1 LAKTEIDYKTVDSFE
16 LDNHLVLLKKNASRV
31 QMLNPLAK
39 MIWQSKKSGLSSQT
53 IANEISEVFD
63 IPIELALQDVT
74 SINTQLFLDLA
85 TKSENLVSPKTT
97 LPLVKELSGW
107 QANIAVFLFFPRITI
122 KINFDSQV
130 IADKVKCMFPHITGS
145 KTKVIDAELDV
156 ISNSDVY
163 LIVKDGVVVEQTE
176 SKSYTALMVFHH
188 IVDLASKSNNWLAI
202 LHAAGVS
209 WKGHSIIFPALG
221 GSGKTTL
228 TAALIKH
235 GFDYINDD
243 VIPLIRD
250 TGELIHLPIS
260 LSIKSGSWPLLQS
273 LYPDLELL
281 EVFGSQERRIKYLAP
296 PVNSSEQAIYAKNI
310 ILLNYKAGVTAK
322 LESVSPALALQ
333 AIIEG
338 ESLLRLPL
346 KKEDIAALIKWIK
359 PLGCYCLTYDKL
371 EPTVDLLRQ
380 FCLKKYQN

>member
-1 LAKTEIDYKTVDSFE
+1 MAETEIDYNTVDSFE
-16 LDNHLVLLKKNASRV
+16 LDNHLVLLKKNASRI

-39 MIWQSKKSGLSSQT
+39 MIWQSKKSGISSQT

-63 IPIELALQDVT
+63 IPIELALQDVI
-74 SINTQLFLDLA
+74 SINAQLMLDLA
-85 TKSENLVSPKTT
+85 TKPEESLLLKKTI
-97 LPLVKELSGW
+97 PLDKKFSSW
-107 QANIAVFLFFPRITI
+107 QASFAVFFFFPNFTI
-122 KINFDSQV
+122 RVNFDSQV
-130 IADKVKCMFPHITGS
+130 IVDKVKCMLPHITGS
-145 KTKVIDAELDV
+145 KTKVIDAELNV

-163 LIVKDGVVVEQTE
+163 LIVKDGVVVEQAE
-176 SKSYTALMVFHH
+176 SKNYIALMVFHY
-188 IVDLASKSNNWLAI
+188 IVDLASKSNDWLAI

-209 WKGHSIIFPALG
+209 WKEHSIVFPALG

-243 VIPLIRD
+243 VIPLMRD

-273 LYPDLELL
+273 LYPDLESL

-296 PVNSSEQAIYAKNI
+296 PVNSSEQAVYAKNI
-310 ILLNYKAGVTAK
+310 ILLNYKAGVTEK
-322 LESVSPALALQ
+322 LESVSPAMALQ
-333 AIIEG
+333 AIVEG

-359 PLGCYCLTYDKL
+359 PLGCYRLTYDKL

-380 FCLKKYQN
+380 FCIKNHQN

>member
-1 LAKTEIDYKTVDSFE
+1 MVETEIDYNTVDSFE

-39 MIWQSKKSGLSSQT
+39 MIWQFKKTGLSSQN
-53 IANEISEVFD
+53 IAREISEAFG
-63 IPIELALQDVT
+63 IPIELALQDVI
-74 SINTQLFLDLA
+74 SINAQLMLDLV
-85 TKSENLVSPKTT
+85 TKYEESLPSKKTISFD
-97 LPLVKELSGW
+97 KELSSW
-107 QANIAVFLFFPRITI
+107 RASLAVFFFFPNFTI
-122 KINFDSQV
+122 RVNFDSQV
-130 IADKVKCMFPHITGS
+130 IADKVRCMFPYISGLEV
-145 KTKVIDAELDV
+145 KLVDVEVDV
-156 ISNSDVY
+156 ISHSNIY
-163 LIVKDGVVVEQTE
+163 LIVKNGVVVEQAE

-188 IVDLASKSNNWLAI
+188 IVDLASKSNDWLVI

-209 WKGHSIIFPALG
+209 WKGHSIVFPALG

-250 TGELIHLPIS
+250 TGELVHLPIS

-273 LYPDLELL
+273 LYPELESL

-310 ILLNYKAGVTAK
+310 ILPNYQAGVTTK
-322 LESVSPALALQ
+322 LESVSPAMALQ

-359 PLGCYCLTYDKL
+359 PLGCYRLTYDKL

-380 FCLKKYQN
+380 FCLKNYQN